1 MSDLNRTVLIA
12 DDDRRLALAL
22 DLRCRE
28 LGLKTLVVYDAI
40 SALTAIRHHRP
51 DVICLDVEMPAGNGL
66 SVCEM
71 LANDKEFSSI
81 PVIILTGRR
90 DHDTVRRC
98 HSMCAYYVL
107 KSNDTWGRVEPLLRE
122 LLELGEARQRRQE
135 QAAEDESASSG
146 PASWLISIANNGVY
160 NHAEEPGAVGS

>member
-28 LGLKTLVVYDAI
+28 LGLRTLVVYDAI
-40 SALTAIRHHRP
+40 TALTAIRHHRP

-71 LANDKEFSSI
+71 LNNDKEFSSI

-90 DHDTVRRC
+90 DHDTIRRC

-122 LLELGEARQRRQE
+122 LLDLGDSQYPADNDDQP
-135 QAAEDESASSG
+135 ASSD

-160 NHAEEPGAVGS
+160 GRVEEHNAVGS